1 MLAVTPRSDPF
12 VRLFYENTVAMLE
25 FLNNQM
31 LDIYIRGHVCGFLR
45 VMFHRWNITVAV
57 QPWSKGICDLPCHWL
72 PDASKEAGLG
82 LLW

>member
-45 VMFHRWNITVAV
+45 VMFHR
-57 QPWSKGICDLPCHWL
+57 
-72 PDASKEAGLG
+72 
-82 LLW
+82 